1 MKKRGTRATRIF
13 ALEKGEKMEL
23 PLYTEGVPAGFPSPA
38 DDFTEYKLDLNE
50 FLIKHP
56 ASTYFVRVVG
66 DSMEGAG
73 IHSDDLLIV
82 DRSVEPTSGRI
93 VIAMIDGEFT
103 VKRLRRI
110 DGRLYLAPENP
121 EYEAIEMSDGMELTI
136 WGVVTNVIHPV

>member
-1 MKKRGTRATRIF
+1 MNKRGTRVTRIF

-93 VIAMIDGEFT
+93 VIAMIDSEFT